1 MRIFAIVY
9 QKGRYSVVE
18 RWEEEGGKVRYA
30 PTHIGS
36 ADTRP
41 EARELIPQGCRAKGR
56 TRHEH
61 RSVVEVWQGG

>member
-18 RWEEEGGKVRYA
+18 RWDEEGKA

-61 RSVVEVWQGG
+61 RSVVEVWQGE